1 MQAVA
6 EKEEVETFVGNAQ
19 ATLGKAAASI
29 EEIGSARQAAKT
41 LVAALPH
48 IMDCRRRIDEK
59 NRLLKSMVAAGNLS
73 SVGQAVDMTQV
84 DNAWDSFTAQ
94 LQQHDTHL
102 DEQKNQLQ
110 GHLARQVFQLPLCC
124 SLLAFCYVQNCI
136 AHVPQ
141 PFGLLSNVLYVL
153 LRQAACTAF

>member
-6 EKEEVETFVGNAQ
+6 EKEEVETFVANAQ

-41 LVAALPH
+41 LVAALPR

-59 NRLLKSMVAAGNLS
+59 NRLLKSMVAAS
-73 SVGQAVDMTQV
+73 SSSSIGQTVSMTEV

-110 GHLARQVFQLPLCC
+110 GQLARQVVQLYPCFTAC
-124 SLLAFCYVQNCI
+124 F
-136 AHVPQ
+136 
-141 PFGLLSNVLYVL
+141 VL
-153 LRQAACTAF
+153 